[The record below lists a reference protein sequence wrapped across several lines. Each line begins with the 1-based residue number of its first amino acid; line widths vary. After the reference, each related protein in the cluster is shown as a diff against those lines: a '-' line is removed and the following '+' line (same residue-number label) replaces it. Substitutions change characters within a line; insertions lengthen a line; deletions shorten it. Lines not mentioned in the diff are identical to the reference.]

1 MSDVSVETA
10 SRLDDRIEQLLER
23 VDYRRADSAQE
34 RAAIFKLRYDAYLR
48 EGAISPNPTG
58 QFTDPVDD
66 LDNVWLFGIYIDGQ
80 LASSIRLSVALPECS
95 YIPALDVFGDVL
107 DTKAVVNE
115 RLIDPTRFVADR
127 ECSLLYREL
136 PYVTTRLG
144 WIAAEFFGSRAV
156 LATVRAE
163 HRPFYKRLFGHKEL
177 CDPRPYPNL
186 QKPISLMKLDYREQR
201 DRVHARHPAFRSTY
215 FERRMLFERAPVM
228 VQQPQRA
235 AVAA

>member
-1 MSDVSVETA
+1 MSSLSLESP
-10 SRLDDRIEQLLER
+10 SRLDDRIAQLLER
-23 VDYRRADSAQE
+23 VDYRRADSSDE
-34 RAAIFKLRYDAYLR
+34 RAAIYRLRYDAYLR
-48 EGAISPNPTG
+48 EGAIGPNPTG

-66 LDNVWLFGIYIDGQ
+66 LDNVWLFGVYIDGQ
-80 LASSIRLSVALPECS
+80 LASSIRLSVALPDCS

-107 DTKAVVNE
+107 DTKAVVSE

-127 ECSLLYREL
+127 ECSLVYREL

-144 WIAAEFFGSRAV
+144 WIAAEYFGSRAV

-186 QKPISLMKLDYREQR
+186 QKPISLMKLDYREAR

-228 VQQPQRA
+228 VQQQRT